1 MGTPAAVAGDLVL
14 GTCVGHMMP
23 SAGGPVPA
31 PPLPFAAP
39 MTQQLVASVLIAGSP
54 AVVVGSTGTNTN
66 SPHVGLSDAFAAAVT
81 QRATVTVGSTTVQIG
96 GRGAAPTGARCQLC
110 LAPVGTLQGSVVSV
124 LVGGGPGG

>member
-1 MGTPAAVAGDLVL
+1 MGTPAAVAGDLVV
-14 GTCVGHMMP
+14 GTCIGHMVP

-39 MTQQLVASVLIAGSP
+39 IIEQLVASVLIGGSP
-54 AVVVGSTGTNTN
+54 AVAVGSAGINTN
-66 SPHVGLSDAFAAAVT
+66 SPHVGLADAFTAPVT
-81 QRATVTVGSTTVQIG
+81 QRATVTTGSTTVQIG
-96 GRGAAPTGARCQLC
+96 GRAAASTGARCQLC